1 MYRYFQSYDFN
12 SEIEKEILRSNH
24 LVQVLIDEFGF
35 LRLKKNLLEKLE
47 DGLSVEIILL
57 CPNDK
62 KSIKMVNLA
71 KKITDLNGEIYFV
84 NNEDLLKKN
93 DFFGIFDKVYLI
105 SKKNYDKDISNES
118 LFREKNSFFESLSI
132 KSNFL
137 KLFSGNID
145 VLFESDK
152 TIVKRKEIFKL
163 SWKVKNSHEVEINNQ
178 IGLVSDQG
186 SILKSVLNDTK
197 FELIAKNKDFKVKK
211 IVFIKIY
218 SIDSIDFE
226 VSVED
231 KMLNKFVQISPV
243 SFSEILDNYAVFNNQ
258 KVRLSWNIS
267 TKGRFYESKLGD
279 LNLKGNYEFIFSKK
293 KNFIFKYLT
302 ENSIQSKKLIFHGFD
317 DKRIEN
323 KKSTIQKIVDKVYSL
338 IRFK

>member
-105 SKKNYDKDISNES
+105 SKKNYDKDISNETY
-118 LFREKNSFFESLSI
+118 
-132 KSNFL
+132 FL
-137 KLFSGNID
+137 AILMFY
-145 VLFESDK
+145 L
-152 TIVKRKEIFKL
+152 
-163 SWKVKNSHEVEINNQ
+163 NQ
-178 IGLVSDQG
+178 I
-186 SILKSVLNDTK
+186 K
-197 FELIAKNKDFKVKK
+197 
-211 IVFIKIY
+211 
-218 SIDSIDFE
+218 
-226 VSVED
+226 
-231 KMLNKFVQISPV
+231 
-243 SFSEILDNYAVFNNQ
+243 
-258 KVRLSWNIS
+258 RLS
-267 TKGRFYESKLGD
+267 KE
-279 LNLKGNYEFIFSKK
+279 KK
-293 KNFIFKYLT
+293 H
-302 ENSIQSKKLIFHGFD
+302 SSFHG
-317 DKRIEN
+317 KLRIRM
-323 KKSTIQKIVDKVYSL
+323 KLRL
-338 IRFK
+338 IIKLD